1 LQLNY
6 SLLKLF
12 QRGEIMNDVKVENGT
27 VKGDEVTFTGD
38 FVFKGGKNLAKAVK
52 EAMPDVQPQ
61 TVEETNKYPKA
72 EDLKS
77 EIPDF
82 KDVEIKV
89 ENQGMQGEN
98 FTLHDGELF
107 KGGTDFA
114 KVFEDIVSEN
124 KYTFH
129 ITDGDM
135 DDITGTPEEI
145 KAYNE
150 EQDIKQ
156 KELLKILQDPNT
168 KRLDVSGAYTTQET
182 KAQIL
187 EVMNKLR
194 DDPTKNNDV
203 KPK

>member
-1 LQLNY
+1 MN
-6 SLLKLF
+6 
-12 QRGEIMNDVKVENGT
+12 NDVKVENGT

-38 FVFKGGKNLAKAVK
+38 FVFKGGKNLAKAIK
-52 EAMPDVQPQ
+52 EAMPDTQPQ
-61 TVEETNKYPKA
+61 ISEETNKYPKVDA
-72 EDLKS
+72 LKS
-77 EIPDF
+77 EIPDL
-82 KDVEIKV
+82 KNVDIKV
-89 ENQGMQGEN
+89 ENQRMEGEN
-98 FTLHDGELF
+98 FTLYDGELF
-107 KGGTDFA
+107 KGGTDFS
-114 KVFEDIVSEN
+114 KVLEDIVSESKD

-129 ITDGDM
+129 ITDGAL
-135 DDITGTPEEI
+135 DDVTGTPEEI
-145 KAYNE
+145 KAYHE

-168 KRLDVSGAYTTQET
+168 KLLDVSGAYTTQET